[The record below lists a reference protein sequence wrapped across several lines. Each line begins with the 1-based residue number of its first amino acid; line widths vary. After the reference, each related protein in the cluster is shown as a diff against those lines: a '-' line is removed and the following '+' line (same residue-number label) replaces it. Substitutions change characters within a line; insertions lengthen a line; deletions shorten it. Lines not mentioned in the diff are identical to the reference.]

1 MLYYR
6 SKLLK
11 NIFGEKKMINIRKE
25 YIVDEA
31 GTPTKVVLPLADFR
45 LIEAM
50 LGLDLDEEALA
61 DIEQARQDRE
71 NDSED
76 AFIDLE
82 ALE

>member
-1 MLYYR
+1 
-6 SKLLK
+6 
-11 NIFGEKKMINIRKE
+11 MINIRKE

-61 DIEQARQDRE
+61 DLKQASHDRK
-71 NDSED
+71 NSLED
-76 AFIDLE
+76 AFIDLD